1 MLKELV
7 AYGNELISKGEMLFP
22 GYRFF
27 SEKNP
32 IDWIL
37 HIDRDGKLLYEPE
50 KVEIIKPRPHRQRS
64 GKPGPKNLKPYL
76 LVDEARYVL
85 GISEPGREQETELLH
100 AGFLDLL
107 KEAYKVT
114 RAPYLT
120 PILEFI
126 ENHLDR
132 MRLAQVIGP
141 KDVVTFKVGDVP
153 YPFERREMQE
163 FWADYI
169 SEECSSGLYGQCSI
183 CGGYRILTQ
192 TIPKQVFVL
201 NQACQIT
208 SFNLDSFCSFG
219 KSQTLNASICI
230 ECGLMA
236 AQTLEHL
243 LSSSKHSAILARDDT
258 KSGDSNALRNQ
269 IAVFWLTKEIAPI
282 SVDDKVVNIFDV
294 LRSPLSDRLEVG
306 IDTSLNLIQQSMK
319 VPWSG
324 GGLPNL
330 DLSEFCLAVVSANKA
345 RLVVREWMTVPV
357 RSSLENLLRYV
368 EGLQIIGPRGED
380 PKALAINEIMRT
392 LGVSNPNIL
401 RGLLRTA
408 YLGYPVPPGILESSV
423 RRMRVVAQRTSKE
436 FQKSMEYHVI
446 ASATKLAMTYG
457 RKEAKTLQ
465 ELDVNRDNP
474 AYLCGRLLA
483 VLEEV
488 QRRASA
494 SKLNVTVVERFFGAA
509 STSPITVFP
518 GLLRLAETAH
528 LPKLRKKGS
537 GFQQMRILIQD
548 ICAQMD
554 KQFPVTLTLKEQGEF
569 VLGFYH
575 QRASFEKERAA
586 RFQAKAV
593 PED

>member
-7 AYGNELISKGEMLFP
+7 AYGNELISKEEMLSP
-22 GYRFF
+22 GYRVF
-27 SEKNP
+27 SKNSP

-37 HIDRDGKLLYEPE
+37 HLDHDGNLLYEPE
-50 KVEIIKPRPHRQRS
+50 KVEIRKPRPHRQRS
-64 GKPGPKNLKPYL
+64 GKPGPNNLKPYL

-85 GISEPGREQETELLH
+85 GISEPGKEQEAKLLH

-107 KEAYKVT
+107 KEAYRVT
-114 RAPYLT
+114 TAPYLI

-132 MRLAQVIGP
+132 MELAKVIGP

-169 SEECSSGLYGQCSI
+169 SEECSSGLKGQCSI
-183 CGGYRILTQ
+183 CGRYGILTQ

-219 KSQTLNASICI
+219 KSQTLNANICI
-230 ECGLMA
+230 DCGLMA
-236 AQTLEHL
+236 SQTLEHL
-243 LSSSKHSAILARDDT
+243 LSSSKHSAILTRDDT

-282 SVDDKVVNIFDV
+282 SVDNKDVNMLDV
-294 LRSPLSDRLEVG
+294 LKSPLADRFEVG
-306 IDTSLNLIQQSMK
+306 IDTSLNLIQRSMK

-324 GGLPNL
+324 GGLANL
-330 DLSEFCLAVVSANKA
+330 DLSDFCLAVVSANKA
-345 RLVVREWMTVPV
+345 RLVVREWMRTPV
-357 RSSLENLLRYV
+357 RSSLENLSRYF

-380 PKALAINEIMRT
+380 PKAFAINEIMRT
-392 LGVSNPNIL
+392 LKVSNPNIL

-423 RRMRVVAQRTSKE
+423 RRMRVVAQDTSKE
-436 FQKSMEYHVI
+436 FQKSREYHVI
-446 ASATKLAMTYG
+446 ASATKLSMTYG

-465 ELDVNRDNP
+465 ELDVNRDNL

-488 QRRASA
+488 QRRAST

-509 STSPITVFP
+509 STSPVTVFP

-575 QRASFEKERAA
+575 QRASLEKERVA

-593 PED
+593 SED